1 MRRPIAERRITHVKL
16 GRHVRIAE
24 HDLTNFVATGRIEA
38 GGPLG
43 A

>member
-1 MRRPIAERRITHVKL
+1 VRRLIAERRITYVKL

-24 HDLTNFVATGRIEA
+24 CDLIKFVATGRVEA
-38 GGPLG
+38 GRRLG